1 MGRVINILAENCT
14 KGKQEYVPYRESVLT
29 QILAESLGGNS
40 KTFLIAAVSPAAF
53 NYDETMS
60 TLRFAQNA
68 SKISTQS
75 KKNVQVKGSDKE
87 LKAEI

>member
-1 MGRVINILAENCT
+1 M
-14 KGKQEYVPYRESVLT
+14 T

-40 KTFLIAAVSPAAF
+40 KTFLIAALSPAGF
-53 NYDETMS
+53 NYDETLS

-75 KKNVQVKGSDKE
+75 KKNVQVKGSDK
-87 LKAEI
+87 